1 MANSTMFNK
10 KLDREFYFL
19 LELDP
24 AFEAWRA
31 LAAEWLPK
39 QKDVVNKTTALTAFF
54 VRYVHGCQLD
64 KRPVALFDQHAS
76 LPDLW
81 ATLRLDVM
89 SDGAAKRL
97 YNNISDFLCWVIR
110 ESLSQA
116 DAEGHKLVPDH
127 LDNPFPRA
135 RLKTLIEKVDPEF
148 RFLLALDPSFEAWRA
163 LVAEWLPTQKDLR
176 NKTSALA
183 HFFVH
188 YVHQCQ
194 LDKRPEALLERHAR
208 LPDLWVTMRLDTLT
222 EEGAKR
228 LYYGISDFLD
238 WALYEKFAQAD
249 AEGHRLIPGYLH
261 NPFPRRRIKLT
272 HKTADLKFKHV
283 MRINPRME
291 HWCAFA
297 AEWLLSKKASLG
309 ARRAALDNFFVKY
322 LIKNDL
328 SCNPV
333 EFLKRATPK
342 PAFHEILLAQKTK
355 GDVDQLNNH
364 DVSLNNFVADF
375 INWLLVEKLSVE
387 DEHGHRFIPQ
397 ELHNPITRLNRSG
410 LSIPTETVR
419 SVLSI
424 QYIKML
430 RAMVAEGPTFRD
442 WKWAQ
447 KALDGARHGGDW
459 FVVDPGL
466 IDPAD
471 PDCVFR
477 KRPTSSYE
485 QRVLNV
491 PPSVTEMWSPVRAVA
506 LYIKLELPLR
516 TFQVR
521 MLDSGEAD
529 TWRYVNGPEVGT
541 FELNESSLAIGS
553 AKRPYQRGV
562 FHRSTDATGVG
573 LFINTNKTADTH
585 KAENAKGYVI
595 PWAHETVLYWLGK
608 LRDWQERYNPIS
620 APTPWGDLETKHFGT
635 TPPHPA
641 VLEARGASCF
651 LFRDAAAANSADR
664 QKPLISNAFDGIWY
678 HLLAKLEQRCVE
690 EKETLDDGSPIRF
703 VDPDH
708 RKRRL
713 TYYPLHS
720 LRVSLI
726 SYLVLD
732 QQLPLVVVSKLIAGH
747 ARLIMTIYYTKF
759 GHAYMKEVMDAAE
772 RNTLAADQANHRRF
786 LQDATLDQVSQ
797 RFASL
802 SVDAMRAAVGHK
814 SVATFVFEDKGV
826 CPVGGRMCDVGG
838 EPLTDRQ
845 DKQVYAPAPGY
856 PNERSCVRCRFFLSG
871 PAWLPGLQAHFNT
884 ISYEAHERAERH
896 NDLLEAVTRLENL
909 RDDCQ
914 REGPSFDE
922 TRELERLSQR
932 YEAEAEAMGK
942 LVNDMQA
949 TYHLIARS
957 LEILEETDAQGVKL
971 VAVGE
976 MQDIQVAFIET
987 SSELQQLEVVCQNA
1001 TIYPEI
1007 DARKPALR
1015 RGQLL
1020 DCMLEYN
1027 KMPPIFFG
1035 LDPKQQLAVG
1045 NAVMQLIQ
1053 ARTGSLKG
1061 ALEYV
1066 EGHRRLCDLGIV
1078 DETWDLL
1085 AGKVAGTPA
1094 REVIDVARR
1103 KRALP
1108 TTEGGGDAS

>member
-1 MANSTMFNK
+1 MSKGAMFTK
-10 KLDREFYFL
+10 EMDREFYFL

-39 QKDVVNKTTALTAFF
+39 QGDVANKTTALTAFF

-64 KRPVALFDQHAS
+64 KRPLALFDQHAS

-81 ATLRLDVM
+81 TTLRLDAM

-97 YNNISDFLCWVIR
+97 YNNISDFLDWVIR
-110 ESLSQA
+110 ESLAQA
-116 DAEGHKLVPDH
+116 DADGHKLVPDH
-127 LDNPFPRA
+127 LDNPFPRT
-135 RLKTLIEKVDPEF
+135 RLKRLVEKIDPEF
-148 RFLLALDPSFEAWRA
+148 RFLLALDPGFEAWRA
-163 LVAEWLPTQKDLR
+163 LVAEWLPTQKDVR

-183 HFFVH
+183 HFLVH

-208 LPDLWVTMRLDTLT
+208 LPDLWATLRLDTL
-222 EEGAKR
+222 GDAWGKR
-228 LYYGISDFLD
+228 LHYSISEFLD
-238 WALYEKFAQAD
+238 WVLYEKFAQAD
-249 AEGHRLIPGYLH
+249 AEGHRLIPGRLH
-261 NPFPRRRIKLT
+261 NPFPRLRIKLT
-272 HKTADLKFKHV
+272 HKTADLKFTHV
-283 MRINPRME
+283 TRLNPRMD
-291 HWCAFA
+291 HWCGFA
-297 AEWLLSKKASLG
+297 AEWMLSRKTSLG
-309 ARRAALDNFFVKY
+309 SRRAALDAFFVKY
-322 LIKNDL
+322 LLKNDL

-333 EFLKRATPK
+333 EFLKRETPK
-342 PAFHEILLAQKTK
+342 PAFHEVLLAEKTK
-355 GDVDQLNNH
+355 GGASQLSNNAVALNN
-364 DVSLNNFVADF
+364 SVAEF

-387 DEHGHRFIPQ
+387 DEHGHRVIPH
-397 ELHNPITRLNRSG
+397 ELHNPVIRLNRSG
-410 LSIPTETVR
+410 LPTPTESVR

-424 QYIKML
+424 QYIKTLRVML
-430 RAMVAEGPTFRD
+430 AEGPTFRH

-447 KALDGARHGGDW
+447 KALGSARHGGDW
-459 FVVDPGL
+459 FVVDREL

-471 PDCVFR
+471 SDCVWR
-477 KRPTSSYE
+477 ERPTSPYE
-485 QRVLNV
+485 QKVLNL
-491 PPSVTEMWSPVRAVA
+491 PPSVVEMWSPVRAVA

-529 TWRYVNGPEVGT
+529 TWCYVNGPEVGN
-541 FELNESSLAIGS
+541 FELNESPLAIGS

-562 FHRSTDATGVG
+562 FHRSTNATGVG
-573 LFINTNKTADTH
+573 LFINTNKTADIN
-585 KAENAKGYVI
+585 KGENAKGYVI
-595 PWAHETVLYWLGK
+595 PWAHEKVLYWLGK

-620 APTPWGDLETKHFGT
+620 APTPWADLEMKHFGSS
-635 TPPHPA
+635 PPHPA
-641 VLEARGASCF
+641 VLEARGSACF
-651 LFRDAAAANSADR
+651 LFRDAAAANKADR
-664 QKPLISNAFDGIWY
+664 QKPLISDALEGIWY
-678 HLLAKLEQRCVE
+678 YLLAKLEQCCVDN
-690 EKETLDDGSPIRF
+690 KETLDDGSPIRF
-703 VDPDH
+703 VDSTL
-708 RKRRL
+708 RNARR

-747 ARLIMTIYYTKF
+747 SMLIMTIYYTKC
-759 GHAYMKEVMDAAE
+759 GHAYMKEVLGAAE

-786 LQDATLDQVSQ
+786 LRDATLEQVSQ
-797 RFASL
+797 RFASV
-802 SVDAMRAAVGHK
+802 SVDAMRAAIGHK
-814 SVATFVFEDKGV
+814 SVATFIFEDKGV

-838 EPLTDRQ
+838 EPLTDSRSN
-845 DKQVYAPAPGY
+845 QVYAPVPGY

-914 REGPSFDE
+914 REGRLFAE
-922 TRELERLSQR
+922 THELERLSQR

-957 LEILEETDAQGVKL
+957 LEILKETGADGLQL

-976 MQDIQVAFIET
+976 MQDIQVAFVET

-1020 DCMLEYN
+1020 DCMLVYN
-1027 KMPPIFFG
+1027 KMPPIFFR
-1035 LDPKQQLAVG
+1035 LNPKQQLAAG

-1066 EGHRRLCDLGIV
+1066 EGHRRLCELGIV

-1085 AGKVAGTPA
+1085 AEKVVGTPA

-1103 KRALP
+1103 KHALSS
-1108 TTEGGGDAS
+1108 TEGGRDAS